1 MRGLLADG
9 FNSFCHMLLGL
20 LAAQVWLLVPV
31 FLLYQLLHPND
42 PNFGMDCIEFV
53 CGYCIGFV
61 TLP

>member
-1 MRGLLADG
+1 
-9 FNSFCHMLLGL
+9 MLLGL

-42 PNFGMDCIEFV
+42 PNFGIDCIEFV